1 MPFTNG
7 LLASVGVP
15 TSVFARG
22 PFTVC
27 CSYEKY
33 EEGTAAKYGGG
44 AGVDAA
50 GGAGAGGAAGAGGLA
65 FTEKNARVDV
75 GVPAA
80 CLRAWRGVGTR
91 GVVSD
96 GVVRFRAARW
106 RMRGLSIST
115 VRHIWERARAVTRR
129 VAEETRTVDRR
140 ARRGATAANWVET
153 RGAIWNDASLCEA
166 ED

>member
-50 GGAGAGGAAGAGGLA
+50 GGAGAGGAAGGGGLA

-106 RMRGLSIST
+106 RMRGLSISIRPT
-115 VRHIWERARAVTRR
+115 HLGTRARGD
-129 VAEETRTVDRR
+129 E
-140 ARRGATAANWVET
+140 ARRGRDTHRRPT
-153 RGAIWNDASLCEA
+153 RPERRDGGELGRDERRHLERRVVV
-166 ED
+166 